1 MSITTQTRF
10 NRKKYCL
17 ERISS
22 RSVQDRTT
30 RVLLDYFYAC
40 IIFKRCM
47 YYYVCMCVWRRGG
60 VHTRGLHGSLTRSTP
75 RIRQQGIVA
84 SVSASESIKKRSP
97 DLLSSHR
104 TKERSCDRM
113 TSEKKKWQSIIH
125 DVRALQIFYFP
136 KGKIDT
142 ELISRG
148 RCKSTTNSGFCPL
161 QPIRHPPSRALVV
174 RAVHPIW
181 QLLLYC
187 YIANPSPSRPLSFCH
202 PPIPSPL
209 CPFLPFTLF
218 QNFSK

>member
-1 MSITTQTRF
+1 M
-10 NRKKYCL
+10 
-17 ERISS
+17 
-22 RSVQDRTT
+22 
-30 RVLLDYFYAC
+30 
-40 IIFKRCM
+40 
-47 YYYVCMCVWRRGG
+47 YVCVEERRGANKG
-60 VHTRGLHGSLTRSTP
+60 FTRKPNAFDSSDPSTRH
-75 RIRQQGIVA
+75 RRVCL
-84 SVSASESIKKRSP
+84 VFREHEKRSP

-125 DVRALQIFYFP
+125 DVRALQIFYLP
-136 KGKIDT
+136 KAKIDT

-148 RCKSTTNSGFCPL
+148 RCKSTTNSVFCTL

-187 YIANPSPSRPLSFCH
+187 YIANPSPSLPLSLCH

-218 QNFSK
+218 QTFSK